1 MTVFHSI
8 YLKIRGREI
17 FTAVSFLLAAALL
30 LSCGEKMDLPS
41 SPESVAFSAGDTT
54 YIHLAPDWLINDGI
68 PLSDPC
74 DIVVGPEGYVFVAD
88 RGNNRIA
95 VFDRVGNTVE
105 AGWRHRLTDLENLP
119 EWESENS
126 VEAVGQDE
134 KLNLFIVN
142 GGPTV
147 WYWNQYLNTIGV
159 EAVLD
164 HIVVY
169 DTLENDT
176 TEMNF
181 IEWSALD
188 NESPYRYV
196 PVDYVF
202 DDDPARIDSV
212 LTPAIFYQDPVGLSK
227 YRGVAGGPDET
238 VYVTDLTDRVSRL
251 TVLYQNLVLLKN
263 GYFGYTYTGEFERD
277 VAVYG
282 SGMGTTQDPAGIYVQ
297 VQGSQ
302 HFIYFTQTGGYFKAQ
317 KIREEGVGNFFSAF
331 GPDTDF
337 MQLDRFADPMD
348 IWVAQQY
355 LGGNWIFVADTDS
368 NRVQV
373 FNPEGD
379 FLMYAGVRDSSGVE
393 IFDELDH
400 PEGVAHFE
408 GILYVTDT
416 GNNRIVR
423 YALSS
428 DIENIP
434 GQ

>member
-1 MTVFHSI
+1 M
-8 YLKIRGREI
+8 
-17 FTAVSFLLAAALL
+17 A
-30 LSCGEKMDLPS
+30 LPS

-54 YIHLAPDWLINDGI
+54 YIHLAPDWTTNDGI
-68 PLSDPC
+68 PLSEPC

-95 VFDRVGNTVE
+95 VFDRVGNALDNAWTNRLRNLDE
-105 AGWRHRLTDLENLP
+105 LAGWDADA
-119 EWESENS
+119 S

-134 KLNLFIVN
+134 KLNLYIAN
-142 GGPTV
+142 GGPTI

-159 EAVLD
+159 KAVLD
-164 HIVVY
+164 YMVVY
-169 DTLENDT
+169 DTLESDT
-176 TEMNF
+176 AEMTF
-181 IEWSALD
+181 AEWGELAY
-188 NESPYRYV
+188 ESPDRYV
-196 PVDYVF
+196 PIDYVY

-212 LTPAIFYQDPVGLSK
+212 LMPAIFYQDPVGLSK

-238 VYVTDLTDRVSRL
+238 VYVSDLTDRVSRL
-251 TVLYQNLVLLKN
+251 DVRYQNLVILNN
-263 GYFGYTYTGEFERD
+263 GYPAYTYTGEFERD

-282 SGMGTTQDPAGIYVQ
+282 TGMGTTQDPAGIYVQ

-337 MQLDRFADPMD
+337 MQLDRFTNPMD

-355 LGGNWIFVADTDS
+355 LGNNWIFVADTDS

-379 FLMYAGVRDSSGVE
+379 FLMYAGVRDSSGVD
-393 IFDELDH
+393 IFDELNH
-400 PEGVAHFE
+400 PEGVAHFQ
-408 GILYVTDT
+408 GTLYVADT